1 MANDAKNVTAAH
13 SQKCT
18 FGQKA
23 PAMWVRGSSST
34 HSASNATHV
43 RMMRLVVRFFR
54 RIFRVPMTSRIT
66 AMKESATSML
76 PSVNI
81 PSSVWV

>member
-1 MANDAKNVTAAH
+1 MPKNVTAAH

-23 PAMWVRGSSST
+23 PAMWARGSSRT
-34 HSASNATHV
+34 HSRFQHAMHV

-54 RIFRVPMTSRIT
+54 RIFRVPMTSKIT

>member
-1 MANDAKNVTAAH
+1 MANDPKNVTATH

-18 FGQKA
+18 FGEKA
-23 PAMWVRGSSST
+23 PATWARGRIRTHAASST
-34 HSASNATHV
+34 MHV

-54 RIFRVPMTSRIT
+54 RIFRTPMTSMIT